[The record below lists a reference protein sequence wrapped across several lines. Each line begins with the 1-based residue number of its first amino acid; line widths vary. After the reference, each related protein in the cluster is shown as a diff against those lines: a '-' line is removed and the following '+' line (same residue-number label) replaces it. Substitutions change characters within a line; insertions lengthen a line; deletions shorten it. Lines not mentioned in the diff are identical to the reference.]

1 MKTFDLSFLE
11 QVGVSSTEK
20 YKKCPW
26 LKSDFEDSIWNFDF
40 GKEKLK
46 VDFNVE
52 MSDGQNLTSKHH
64 NKTLL
69 TIKYWLLCNTH
80 PDNSKGVQ
88 LAAKSV
94 HANTVCLLHLLDY
107 FLLFDKDLHISSCG
121 FSALNE
127 NAVRQLFFAI
137 CQSNKINES
146 LYEYYDRLGSY
157 LVFQALN
164 SDGSE
169 LEQEIAESKYDLK
182 AISDEQI
189 EYNKFNI
196 SLDNIPLVRAW
207 LLKNK
212 FYRRASTRDKYEL
225 VVNRKALSRVIFK
238 NTFVGK
244 FISQIS
250 VDILNLGERD
260 PSQREMEAVSVTH
273 PNSTIGKTKFLS
285 YKSVFKSLRILY
297 CNDLYKEKLL
307 LPPIEILQEVDLVDP
322 DYSNYKR
329 FKTLPS
335 SIVFQ
340 SIRNAIEFHLEF
352 GSELITSYEN
362 LINKISKIDFDPN
375 VRFSRSNLTHA
386 QFMDSLTPKIR
397 GLGVNCWSI
406 SRNRE
411 STKSNLDFYSAF
423 RSNRGLL
430 NLIQVY
436 VGSVKVVVGAL
447 SARRQSELMSLKSG
461 KCVDNTGRY
470 LVFERSKSSQGLY
483 GLRKTIARPIEGI
496 AVDMIR
502 QVERVSLILKKYG
515 FVKDINLVFDSI
527 ANGSPV
533 EMLLDVSK
541 GQYNRDIDCFCDYFE
556 TPTFNGARYYIR
568 QHQLRRFFAMSFF
581 WGNGFGSLDTLR
593 WFLGHTDPEHLYH
606 YITEA
611 TQGSVLKDVKVQY
624 ATEVINENKGLVNLV
639 QERFHTDDYT
649 ILETEELEEYIEE
662 LIDSGDVEIEPEFF
676 EDDDGKKYKIVV
688 KVKGGTL

>member
-26 LKSDFEDSIWNFDF
+26 LKNDFEDSIWNFDF
-40 GKEKLK
+40 GKEKLT
-46 VDFNVE
+46 VDFNIE
-52 MSDGQNLTSKHH
+52 MGDGQNLTSKHH

-69 TIKYWLLCNTH
+69 TIKYWLLCNAH
-80 PDNSKGVQ
+80 PDNSRGVQ

-94 HANTVCLLHLLDY
+94 QGNTVCLLHLLDY

-127 NAVRQLFFAI
+127 NAIRQLFFAI
-137 CQSNKINES
+137 CQSNRINES

-164 SDGSE
+164 SDVSE

-189 EYNKFNI
+189 EDNKFNI
-196 SLDNIPLVRAW
+196 SLANIPLVRAW

-212 FYRRASTRDKYEL
+212 FYRKASSRDKYEL
-225 VVNRKALSRVIFK
+225 VVNRSALSKVVFK
-238 NTFVGK
+238 NTFIGK
-244 FISQIS
+244 FINQTN
-250 VDILNLGERD
+250 VGILNLGDRD
-260 PSQREMEAVSVTH
+260 PNEREMEAVSVNH
-273 PNSTIGKTKFLS
+273 PSSTIGKTKFLT
-285 YKSVFKSLRILY
+285 YKSVFKSLKALY
-297 CNDLYKEKLL
+297 SSDLSKEQLL

-322 DYSNYKR
+322 DYSSYKR

-340 SIRNAIEFHLEF
+340 SVRNAIEFHFEF
-352 GSELITSYEN
+352 GNELLTSYEN
-362 LINKISKIDFDPN
+362 LVNKISKIDFDPN
-375 VRFSRSNLTHA
+375 VPLSRSNLTHDD
-386 QFMDSLTPKIR
+386 FMDTLTPKIKE
-397 GLGVNCWSI
+397 LGVNCWSI

-411 STKSNLDFYSAF
+411 NTKSKSDFYSAF

-436 VGSVKVVVGAL
+436 IGSVKVVVGAL
-447 SARRQSELMSLKSG
+447 SARRQSDLMSLKSG
-461 KCVDNTGRY
+461 KCIDDTGRY
-470 LVFERSKSSQGLY
+470 LIFERSKSSQGLY

-496 AVDMIR
+496 AVDMIE
-502 QVERVSLILKKYG
+502 QVERIQLILKSNG
-515 FVKDINLVFDSI
+515 FIKRSNYVFDTI
-527 ANGSPV
+527 ANSSPI
-533 EMLLDVSK
+533 EMLFDVSK
-541 GQYNRDIDCFCDYFE
+541 AYYNRDIDCFCDYFE
-556 TPTFNGARYYIR
+556 IPTYNGARYYIR

-611 TQGSVLKDVKVQY
+611 TQGGVLKDVKVQY
-624 ATEVINENKGLVNLV
+624 AAETLNDNENLAHLIQKH
-639 QERFHTDDYT
+639 FHTDDYT
-649 ILETEELEEYIEE
+649 LLETEELEEYIEE
-662 LIDSGDVEIEPEFF
+662 LIDSGDVEIEPVFF
-676 EDDDGKKYKIVV
+676 EDDNGKKYKVVV
-688 KVKGGTL
+688 KVKEGSL